1 MMSIIINEVNFD
13 DVIEDARKAV
23 KNIAIKDWSSIQ
35 DLITNIARGMVDDV
49 EFIAKKKLSG
59 EFNEYDARAF
69 LDDNNIVIRI
79 RLRAVLIKSLEL
91 VEKVWNAMAEIFR
104 DAINRAIG
112 WVIL

>member
-1 MMSIIINEVNFD
+1 MSIIINEVNFD

>member
-1 MMSIIINEVNFD
+1 MMARTINGVNFD
-13 DVIEDARKAV
+13 DVIKDAEKAV
-23 KNIAIKDWSSIQ
+23 KNIAINDWGSIK

-49 EFIAKKKLSG
+49 EFIAAKKSSG

-79 RLRAVLIKSLEL
+79 RLRAVLMKSLEL

-112 WVIL
+112 WTIL

>member
-1 MMSIIINEVNFD
+1 MMSRVINGVNFD
-13 DVIEDARKAV
+13 DVIDDAEQAV
-23 KNIAIKDWSSIQ
+23 KEIVINNWSGIK

-49 EFIAKKKLSG
+49 EFIAQKKISG

-69 LDDNNIVIRI
+69 LDDNNIVARI

-91 VEKVWNAMAEIFR
+91 VEKVWNAIAEIFR
-104 DAINRAIG
+104 DAINHAIG